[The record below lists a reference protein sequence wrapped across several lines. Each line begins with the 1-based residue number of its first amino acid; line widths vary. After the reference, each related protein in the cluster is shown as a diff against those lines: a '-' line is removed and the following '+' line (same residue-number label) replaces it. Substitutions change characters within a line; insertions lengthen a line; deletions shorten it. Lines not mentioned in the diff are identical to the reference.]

1 MYTIKENSYTTLKET
16 IKEMEEGLRNM
27 AMVEVCL
34 FSISM
39 VAYGQMSKT
48 DEKNREKQEKLRELS
63 ERDRQLAVIRVSRVV
78 KALDKS
84 YV

>member
-1 MYTIKENSYTTLKET
+1 
-16 IKEMEEGLRNM
+16 
-27 AMVEVCL
+27 
-34 FSISM
+34 
-39 VAYGQMSKT
+39 MSKT
-48 DEKNREKQEKLRELS
+48 DEKNREKQEKLRELT